1 MKYKDLCDFI
11 CQLEVKGELVCI
23 IQFIDIDFEMI
34 EIVDRMLCV
43 GGFVLLFE
51 NFKNYDMFVLVNLF
65 GILECVVM
73 GMG

>member
-1 MKYKDLCDFI
+1 
-11 CQLEVKGELVCI
+11 
-23 IQFIDIDFEMI
+23 MI